1 MIKRLIIMLV
11 VVAVIGGAIVGFNM
25 FRARMIGEFL
35 ASRTAPPQ
43 TVTAMQVAASDWV
56 QQLGAIGT
64 LRAVRGVD
72 LAFEVGGTVTR
83 LEFTSG
89 QEVAAGQVL
98 ARLFDADEAARLR
111 QLEANVKLAEINLR
125 RTRQQLTI
133 QAVAQSQADNDQ
145 ATLDSARA
153 AFDQQAALLTK
164 RVLRAPFAGRLGIST
179 INVGQ
184 YVRAGDVIVTL
195 QQLDPI
201 LVDFFLPQQELGR
214 LAVGQAVDLTA
225 DAFAGQTYQGKISA
239 INPRIDAN
247 TRNVQVEASVPNP
260 KSQLMPGMYVDLRL
274 TVGKP
279 ESLLT
284 LPQTAVSYNPY
295 GDTVYLVVDDG
306 KDAEG
311 KPKQKARQTFVTL
324 GARRGD
330 QVAVLKGLEAGQTV
344 VTSGLMKLKNDT
356 PLLINNSVQPPNN
369 PNPTPQEP

>member
-1 MIKRLIIMLV
+1 MIKRLVIMLV

-25 FRARMIGEFL
+25 FRTRMIGEFL

-43 TVTAMQVAASDWV
+43 TVTAMQVAPSEWV
-56 QQLGAIGT
+56 QQLAAIGT

-72 LAFEVGGTVTR
+72 LAFEVGGTITR

-125 RTRQQLTI
+125 RTRQQLAI

-153 AFDQQAALLTK
+153 AFDQQSALLTK

-179 INVGQ
+179 INIGQ

-214 LAVGQAVDLTA
+214 LAVGQAISLTA
-225 DAFAGQTYQGKISA
+225 DAFPGQTFQGKISA
-239 INPRIDAN
+239 INPRIDVN
-247 TRNVQVEASVPNP
+247 TRNVQVEASIPNP

-279 ESLLT
+279 ENLLT

-356 PLLINNSVQPPNN
+356 PLLINNSIQPPNN

>member
-11 VVAVIGGAIVGFNM
+11 VVAIIGGGIVGFNM
-25 FRARMIGEFL
+25 FRAKMIGQFL

-43 TVTAMQVAASDWV
+43 TVTAMQVQSSEWV
-56 QQLGAIGT
+56 RQLAAIGT

-72 LAFEVGGTVTR
+72 LSFQVGGLVTKV
-83 LEFTSG
+83 EFTSG
-89 QEVAAGQVL
+89 QEVQAGQVL
-98 ARLFDADEAARLR
+98 ARLYDTDEAAKLR

-125 RTRQQLTI
+125 RTRQQLTV

-153 AFDQQAALLTK
+153 ALDQQAALLTK
-164 RVLRAPFAGRLGIST
+164 RVLRAPFAGRLGIT
-179 INVGQ
+179 TVNPGQ
-184 YVRAGDVIVTL
+184 YVNPGDVIVTL

-214 LAVGQAVDLTA
+214 LAVDQPVTLTA
-225 DAFAGQTYQGKISA
+225 DAFPGQTFRGRITA

-260 KSQLMPGMYVDLRL
+260 KAQLMPGMYVDLRL
-274 TVGKP
+274 TVGSP
-279 ESLLT
+279 ENLLT

-295 GDTVYLVVDDG
+295 GDTVYLVIDDG
-306 KDAEG
+306 RDAEG
-311 KPKQKARQTFVTL
+311 KPRLKARQTFVTL

-330 QVAVLKGLEAGQTV
+330 QVAVLKGLDPGQTV

-356 PLLINNSVQPPNN
+356 PLVINNSVQPSNN
-369 PNPTPQEP
+369 PNPTPQEQ

>member
-25 FRARMIGEFL
+25 FRTRMIGEFL

-43 TVTAMQVAASDWV
+43 TVTAMQVQASEWI
-56 QQLGAIGT
+56 QQLAAIGT

-125 RTRQQLTI
+125 RTRQQLAI

-179 INVGQ
+179 INIGQ

-214 LAVGQAVDLTA
+214 LAVGQAISLTA
-225 DAFAGQTYQGKISA
+225 DAFPGQTFQGRISA

-279 ESLLT
+279 ETLLT

-306 KDAEG
+306 RDAEG
-311 KPKQKARQTFVTL
+311 KPRQKARQTFVTL

-356 PLLINNSVQPPNN
+356 PLVINNSVQPPNN